1 MSQEK
6 FPHGP
11 RKLDVPIAAP
21 RNLGDLSPPNF
32 NDSDEL
38 NNESK
43 ENKSERSHQN
53 RTTPIL
59 MVKEIVKKYIKSK
72 IANYYSFLAREK

>member
-1 MSQEK
+1 MNQEK

-21 RNLGDLSPPNF
+21 RNLGDLSPTNF

-38 NNESK
+38 NNEIK

-53 RTTPIL
+53 RTIPIL
-59 MVKEIVKKYIKSK
+59 MVKIIIRIYKIKNS
-72 IANYYSFLAREK
+72 